1 MRAQLIIFLVAGFLS
16 YLLERQTKSLCK
28 DTFLTH
34 IISLLHNYGS
44 IYLIFGSLLF
54 GHHLL
59 HLCVLFFTV
68 SLWYV
73 LEDGMCPVTSY
84 YNNLCKISPTRPF
97 HDVFYLANQYLN
109 IPYFREIM
117 ALSAIIYNCNHIWKN

>member
-1 MRAQLIIFLVAGFLS
+1 MRTKNLFLVAGVFS
-16 YLLERQTKSLCK
+16 YLLERQTKSRCK
-28 DTFLTH
+28 ETFLTH
-34 IISLLHNYGS
+34 TISLLHNYGS

-59 HLCVLFFTV
+59 HLCALIFTV
-68 SLWYV
+68 SLWYI
-73 LEDGMCPVTSY
+73 LEDGMCPITTY

-109 IPYFREIM
+109 IPYFREI
-117 ALSAIIYNCNHIWKN
+117 LVFTVVLYDLKNI